1 MAASKAIDDS
11 KETIV
16 DGFEPSLWGDFF
28 VTYTPL
34 LQQRSEEWM
43 RERRD
48 QLKGEVR
55 RMFEDGKAMSMADTV
70 KLVDTLERLGI
81 DDHFVKEIDTA
92 LNRVYNEELDF
103 GNSNDLH
110 VVALRFRLLRQHGFW
125 VPTDVFDKFR
135 DNETG
140 SFNINIRN
148 DPRGLLS
155 LYNAAH
161 MVVPGEMVLDDAI
174 SFARRHLE
182 AAKGKLE
189 SPMEEQVSRALHIPL
204 PRFMWQMETV
214 HYITEYEKEDPHD
227 SMILE
232 LARLNFILLRSVHLK
247 ELKSLSLWWRDLYDS
262 VKLTYSRD
270 RIVEC
275 YFYSITLFHGEE
287 NSIARIILTKM
298 YAILVLLD
306 DTFDVR
312 ATFEEA
318 QMLDEAVQRWDESA
332 VSLLPDYL
340 RMFYI
345 KTLSNFNDI
354 EDMLEPSQKYRMAY
368 VKEQFKL
375 QSNYCL
381 QQAKW
386 LNENCLPSFK
396 EQIHMA
402 VRTTGLQYFLLV
414 TLMGAGQVVNNEAF
428 EWGLTMPD
436 MSYATAEIGRFI
448 NDIAAYKLGK
458 CKNDFP
464 SVVECYMKEYDMT
477 GEEATAAVADM
488 MEQAWRRMNKDYI
501 GMKPTIAP
509 VAQCLLNIARCFETF
524 YVQGTKDGL
533 TYGRDVKELIAT
545 YFLKQVHV

>member
-1 MAASKAIDDS
+1 
-11 KETIV
+11 
-16 DGFEPSLWGDFF
+16 
-28 VTYTPL
+28 
-34 LQQRSEEWM
+34 M

-368 VKEQFKL
+368 VKEQ
-375 QSNYCL
+375 
-381 QQAKW
+381 
-386 LNENCLPSFK
+386 
-396 EQIHMA
+396 
-402 VRTTGLQYFLLV
+402 
-414 TLMGAGQVVNNEAF
+414 
-428 EWGLTMPD
+428 
-436 MSYATAEIGRFI
+436 
-448 NDIAAYKLGK
+448 LGK

-509 VAQCLLNIARCFETF
+509 VAQCLLNTARCFETF